1 MNPKTEIATQAIRR
15 IFKNSGAYSEKQ
27 VQEITFHLTDWI
39 DDLTP
44 FANFLNNPETH
55 KDEEA
60 MQIIVKFLAHAPDH
74 LKIAADHV
82 LDPERET
89 QRD

>member
-1 MNPKTEIATQAIRR
+1 MNPKTEIATQVINR

-55 KDEEA
+55 KDEEV
-60 MQIIVKFLAHAPDH
+60 MRIIIRFLAHAPDH